1 MKGLLKNL
9 GVILIVIAAIVLVAC
24 EFTGMV
30 NDNTILFGMVGLMI
44 VGVVL
49 HIYFNK
55 KYLD

>member
-49 HIYFNK
+49 HISY
-55 KYLD
+55 